1 MNTFYYFLCVCRKNN
16 ERDIKGFNTQYVVW
30 VPARASFISKC
41 HEEAIPD
48 PGLKMAKQG
57 HLKEDAPDSPPVDD
71 IVSIIFP
78 GGMITY
84 SRRLNAFSR
93 FL

>member
-1 MNTFYYFLCVCRKNN
+1 MCVEKNN

-48 PGLKMAKQG
+48 PGLELAKQG

-93 FL
+93 FLW